1 MPGRLP
7 ISLGRLVRMRWTRR
21 VCILA
26 RLKRALGRFDRVRI
40 VPLIGCGLWRGLL
53 LPLHHERAPNSLPSS
68 NKSINNRQG

>member
-1 MPGRLP
+1 MW
-7 ISLGRLVRMRWTRR
+7 WTRR

-40 VPLIGCGLWRGLL
+40 VPLVGCGLWRGLL

-68 NKSINNRQG
+68 NKSIDNRQG